1 MSCSLLIGACERS
14 GELDKALQLVATTHA
29 AGLFH
34 QPELYA
40 RLLERCGKMGRWESA
55 LELFLEL
62 QVLGAEAS
70 KGVCLALLSALEAAG
85 QARPALQVQMTKE
98 AGSPLTE
105 GAEASQLPCC

>member
-1 MSCSLLIGACERS
+1 MCSLLIGACERS

-34 QPELYA
+34 NPDQYA
-40 RLLERCGKMGRWESA
+40 RLIERCGKMGRWETA

-62 QVLGAEAS
+62 QLVGGDAT

-85 QARPALQVQMTKE
+85 QVRPAMQVTRLLKTSC
-98 AGSPLTE
+98 ARIPAVL
-105 GAEASQLPCC
+105 LLWC